1 MTDWMFVFCAFLSV
15 FLFYIFPFPGQ
26 LVLPQHGSLPIEE
39 DFFLPNVTKY
49 LHIGHFL
56 ILGLLSPVGQFLA
69 V

>member
-15 FLFYIFPFPGQ
+15 FLFYIFPFTGQ
-26 LVLPQHGSLPIEE
+26 LALPHHGSLPVEGE
-39 DFFLPNVTKY
+39 FFLPNVTR
-49 LHIGHFL
+49 HFL